1 MKRLL
6 LIALAAAVL
15 VAMVQTG
22 TVAAGEGTLKGFV
35 SQRRAQHYPWHGA
48 YYHAG
53 WGMPVAQLVPPTA
66 EHQTHWGWG
75 VGNTRV
81 TTIRHKFG
89 RDYPGPG
96 SYRFGMF
103 HPTPPWPS
111 DTDQYG
117 VYYVRGPW

>member
-1 MKRLL
+1 MKRTL
-6 LIALAAAVL
+6 LIVLAVAILLGVALAGSA
-15 VAMVQTG
+15 T
-22 TVAAGEGTLKGFV
+22 AGEGTPKGYV
-35 SQRRAQHYPWHGA
+35 AKRQARCYPWHGA

-66 EHQTHWGWG
+66 ESQTHWGWG

-81 TTIRHKFG
+81 TPIQHRF
-89 RDYPGPG
+89 RRAYPGPG
-96 SYRFGMF
+96 SYQFGMF